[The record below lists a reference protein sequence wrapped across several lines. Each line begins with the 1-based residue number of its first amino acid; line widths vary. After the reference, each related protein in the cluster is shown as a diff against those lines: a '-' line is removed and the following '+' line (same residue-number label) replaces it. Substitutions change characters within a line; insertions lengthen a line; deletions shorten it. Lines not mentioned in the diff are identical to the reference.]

1 MCGPQLSTKRSH
13 THTHACIQA
22 HILTHTYTHS
32 PATHLFCSHR
42 GTFPITGCTINRLLS
57 SFQARRFEIR
67 ATSSSFYIFFNINYD
82 LQPYATFKLLSVSGG
97 PQFFYYYSSTCNY
110 SVLLG
115 LPKFNFY
122 YFTTCTTGQLS
133 TKENIFK
140 NEGRRSEVKHLV
152 VTACCFFSMS
162 GMTHG

>member
-1 MCGPQLSTKRSH
+1 MNRWKTNKIEKQHQRPIYCFSIHEHIPVYSSHFYCSSQCSQQKVWVPFTNKVCLWIAGLFDPDTGIYKVGSMCGPQLSTKQSH

-82 LQPYATFKLLSVSGG
+82 L
-97 PQFFYYYSSTCNY
+97 
-110 SVLLG
+110 
-115 LPKFNFY
+115 
-122 YFTTCTTGQLS
+122 
-133 TKENIFK
+133 
-140 NEGRRSEVKHLV
+140 
-152 VTACCFFSMS
+152 
-162 GMTHG
+162 